1 MRPLPETVESHMEE
15 KPYRTASCFLRSLP
29 DTERKVFL
37 LRYWHLKASGRS
49 WRDFGFSES
58 KVKSL
63 LHRTR
68 NKLRAELKKEEI
80 AL

>member
-1 MRPLPETVESHMEE
+1 MEE
-15 KPYRTASCFLRSLP
+15 KALTVLLSRFLRSLP

-37 LRYWHLKASGRS
+37 LRYWHLESIRQIAE
-49 WRDFGFSES
+49 DFGFSES